1 MSLAQYSAVH
11 GTVAV
16 KLSEKTRGEILIP
29 IGLNSLRVPV
39 VLRVSGVV
47 GVPGAL
53 GLYQGTRGN
62 WGPCGTNGTGYRDGV
77 RFLHHAK

>member
-39 VLRVSGVV
+39 VPRVSEVV

-53 GLYQGTRGN
+53 GLYQG
-62 WGPCGTNGTGYRDGV
+62 Y
-77 RFLHHAK
+77 